1 MTNQM
6 TAEEFAAHWG
16 NQIEEA
22 AKAGDEA
29 KVEELMLAYSEA
41 FIERNPL

>member
-1 MTNQM
+1 MTNLM
-6 TAEEFAAHWG
+6 TDDEFAAHWDAL
-16 NQIEEA
+16 IEEA

-41 FIERNPL
+41 FVERFPL